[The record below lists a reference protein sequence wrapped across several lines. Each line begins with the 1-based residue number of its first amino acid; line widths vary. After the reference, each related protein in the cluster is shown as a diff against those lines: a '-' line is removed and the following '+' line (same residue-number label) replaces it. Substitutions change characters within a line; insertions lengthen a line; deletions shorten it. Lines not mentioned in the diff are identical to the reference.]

1 MATEPSEILERLL
14 TGEHLAEADAA
25 ELMRILTDESLAPAQ
40 AGALLAALRSKGETA
55 EEVRGFAQEMRAL
68 AHKVRL
74 PDGLEAADSAGTGG
88 DLSGSFNLSTGTA
101 LLAAAC
107 GVPMIKHGNRSVSS
121 RSGSADV
128 LQALGVPL
136 APDANTAL
144 NCLNQCGFA
153 FLFAPFFHPAMKA
166 VAPVRAAMGVRTVFN
181 FLGPLAN
188 PAAPP
193 YYLLGAFDMPHAR
206 LLADSL
212 SGMPLKRA
220 FVVHGEPGWD
230 EATPCGAF
238 ALFDIR
244 PGVVHEQ
251 QRDPLDYGLPRCA
264 PADLAGGDAAHN
276 ATALEAVLRGED
288 QGAHREALLLGT
300 GLVLEVTA
308 NEPDLA
314 AGIARARRTLDAGE
328 GAVVLDRLRAFAEAM

>member
-1 MATEPSEILERLL
+1 MDIEPSDLLERLL
-14 TGEHLAEADAA
+14 TGEHLSEPDAA
-25 ELMRILTDESLAPAQ
+25 ELMRVLTDDTLAPAQ

-55 EEVRGFAQEMRAL
+55 EEVRGFAVEMRRL
-68 AHKVRL
+68 AHKVHL
-74 PDGLEAADSAGTGG
+74 PAGLEAADSAGTGG

-121 RSGSADV
+121 KSGSADV

-144 NCLNQCGFA
+144 GCLKQCGFA

-212 SGMPLKRA
+212 SGMPLTRA

-230 EATPCGAF
+230 EATPCGTF

-244 PGVVHEQ
+244 PGEVHEHR
-251 QRDPLDYGLPRCA
+251 RDPQDYGLPLCK
-264 PADLAGGDAAHN
+264 PADLAGGDAEHN
-276 ATALEAVLRGED
+276 AAALEAVLRGQE
-288 QGAHREALLLGT
+288 QGAHRDALLLGT
-300 GLVLEVTA
+300 GLVLEVTGQEA
-308 NEPDLA
+308 GLD
-314 AGIARARRTLDAGE
+314 AGIARARGTLDAGD
-328 GAVVLDRLRAFAEAM
+328 GAVVLEKLRAFAESM

>member
-1 MATEPSEILERLL
+1 MATDPSAFLERLL
-14 TGEHLAEADAA
+14 SGEHLAEADAA
-25 ELMRILTDESLAPAQ
+25 ELMHVLTDESLPPAQ

-55 EEVRGFAQEMRAL
+55 EEVRGFAQEMRRL
-68 AHKVRL
+68 AHKVHL
-74 PDGLEAADSAGTGG
+74 PAGLGAADSAGTGG

-121 RSGSADV
+121 KSGSADV

-144 NCLNQCGFA
+144 GCLKECGFA

-193 YYLLGAFDMPHAR
+193 YYLLGAFDMPHSR
-206 LLADSL
+206 LLADAL
-212 SGMPLKRA
+212 SGLPLERA

-230 EATPCGAF
+230 EATPCGPF

-244 PGVVHEQ
+244 PGEVHEH
-251 QRDPLDYGLPRCA
+251 QRDPQDYGLPRCE
-264 PADLAGGDAAHN
+264 PGQLAGGDAAHN
-276 ATALEAVLRGED
+276 AAALEAVLRGD
-288 QGAHREALLLGT
+288 QHGAHRDALLLGT
-300 GLVLEVTA
+300 GLVLEVTGM
-308 NEPDLA
+308 EPELA
-314 AGIARARRTLDAGE
+314 AGIARARSTLDAGK
-328 GAVVLDRLRAFAEAM
+328 GATVLDRLRAFAEAL

>member
-1 MATEPSEILERLL
+1 MANKPGEFLERLL

-25 ELMRILTDESLAPAQ
+25 EMMRMLADESLAPAQ

-55 EEVRGFAQEMRAL
+55 EEVRGFAREMHRL

-74 PDGLEAADSAGTGG
+74 PDGLAAADSAGTGG

-144 NCLNQCGFA
+144 NCLKQCGFA

-212 SGMPLKRA
+212 SGMPLQRA

-230 EATPCGAF
+230 EATPCGTF
-238 ALFDIR
+238 ALFDVR
-244 PGVVHEQ
+244 PGEVHEQ
-251 QRDPLDYGLPRCA
+251 QRDPQDYGLPRCA
-264 PADLAGGDAAHN
+264 PADLAGGDAEHN
-276 ATALEAVLRGED
+276 AVALEAVLRGEE
-288 QGAHREALLLGT
+288 QGAHRDALLLGT

-314 AGIARARRTLDAGE
+314 AGIARARGTLDAGE
-328 GAVVLDRLRAFAEAM
+328 GAAVLDRLRTFAETM